1 LENQQQPK
9 LKMNNKNEKD
19 ELYEMGTENSDENT
33 TSIIVW
39 IRMEE
44 TIDAN
49 FRFGH
54 KRSQKSGLI
63 ELEIAERSSTIVVV
77 VSVVIVNNASRVR
90 RSEGRAK
97 HWFGNGEKPIG
108 SCEEIWL
115 SAVMVDVKWRGKCAQ
130 THECVLVMHM
140 VTRWWWRRVFW

>member
-1 LENQQQPK
+1 
-9 LKMNNKNEKD
+9 MV
-19 ELYEMGTENSDENT
+19 TENSYENT

-39 IRMEE
+39 MRMEE

-63 ELEIAERSSTIVVV
+63 ELEIAERSGVVVVVV

-90 RSEGRAK
+90 RNEGRAK

-108 SCEEIWL
+108 SSEEIWL
-115 SAVMVDVKWRGKCAQ
+115 SAVMVD
-130 THECVLVMHM
+130 
-140 VTRWWWRRVFW
+140 